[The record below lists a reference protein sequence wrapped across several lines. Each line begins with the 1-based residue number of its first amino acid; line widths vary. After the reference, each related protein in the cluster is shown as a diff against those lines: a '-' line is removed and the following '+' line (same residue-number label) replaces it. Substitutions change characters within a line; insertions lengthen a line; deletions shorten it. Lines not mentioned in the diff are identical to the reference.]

1 MEDQEHLVWK
11 SSSTKGQYNGNSRH
25 TDAINNDEAT
35 RELKESHESE
45 WKEHD
50 HKNLIDRETLLQIVS
65 EFKQKDLCEVI
76 RPRSLEDVV
85 GQRHLLDPKD
95 GLLSS
100 FIQMGY
106 LPSIVFHGPPGIGK
120 TSIARTLA
128 QKVGYGFIEV
138 SATDTKV
145 ETLEKI
151 VNDIKVNLRL
161 KRHFSISKVVIF
173 IDEIHRFSKTQQD
186 FLLPYIESG
195 LFTFIGATTLNP
207 RSRIRCAILS
217 RCQVLELKPLDGS
230 EIHLV
235 LKKAAVYENIRR
247 KFIDEKV
254 ELVYGPKALDLFHRA
269 SNGDTRIAIR
279 LIELVSGNYKSEEY
293 SLGDAARY
301 HEIGIRNLEKDIRTA
316 QIKKDGL
323 SDPDNIHLF
332 VSLYDALRNV
342 YRSAEEMSISPVFN
356 VKPKKV
362 FAQDLISAFVKTP
375 SSLPSNSEPS
385 DLVSDARRSFSSGR
399 YSKHDDKLM
408 VHFSYGKSKQEQQK
422 SRHSTDCRQSRK
434 RRKVAEYIAHVEF
447 SDDSD
452 VEPGHV
458 YSDDEDQDTSSD
470 PERLDISS
478 FEDYFT
484 ALSEY
489 LVGALMSKGESP
501 LYIFKHLILFACLY
515 LDTSKS
521 ALCDLMGQLK
531 SLKNSNTAPLKVL
544 SNTVEY
550 LARKPKFNIYSALDD
565 PVERLTM
572 IKNYIRLDSTYKI
585 SHEYESPAMSLR
597 GLDISYHE
605 ERIEQLLTPE
615 LPTEQPVQP
624 LFEICPLSPVE
635 H

>member
-1 MEDQEHLVWK
+1 MEDQEHSVWK
-11 SSSTKGQYNGNSRH
+11 SSSTKGQSSGSSRH

-35 RELKESHESE
+35 RELKDNYESE
-45 WKEHD
+45 YTEYD
-50 HKNLIDRETLLQIVS
+50 DNNVIDRETILQIVS

-85 GQRHLLDPKD
+85 GQRHLLDPRD
-95 GLLSS
+95 GLLAS

-120 TSIARTLA
+120 TSIARTLV
-128 QKVGYGFIEV
+128 QKVGYGFIEL

-151 VNDIKVNLRL
+151 VSDIKTNLRL
-161 KRHFSISKVVIF
+161 KRDFTVSKVVIF

-230 EIHLV
+230 EIRLV

-254 ELVYGPKALDLFHRA
+254 ELVYGPKAFDLFHRA

-279 LIELVSGNYKSEEY
+279 LIELVSGNYKGEAY
-293 SLGDAARY
+293 SLRDATQY
-301 HEIGIRNLEKDIRTA
+301 HEIEIRDLEKDIRTA

-323 SDPDNIHLF
+323 SDPDNIPLF
-332 VSLYDALRNV
+332 VSLYDAMRNV
-342 YRSAEEMSISPVFN
+342 YRSPEGVTISPVFN
-356 VKPKKV
+356 VKPKRV

-375 SSLPSNSEPS
+375 SGPLSNSEPS
-385 DLVSDARRSFSSGR
+385 DSVSNERGNLSSGQ
-399 YSKHDDKLM
+399 YSKHDDKLT

-422 SRHSTDCRQSRK
+422 SRHSTDSRQSRK
-434 RRKVAEYIAHVEF
+434 RRKVAQYIAHVEF

-452 VEPGHV
+452 VEPGDV
-458 YSDDEDQDTSSD
+458 YSDDEDQDASSVN
-470 PERLDISS
+470 ERLDIST
-478 FEDYFT
+478 FEAYFT
-484 ALSEY
+484 TLSEY
-489 LVGALMSKGESP
+489 LVVTLMSKGESP
-501 LYIFKHLILFACLY
+501 LYIFKHLVLFACLY
-515 LDTSKS
+515 LNTSKS

-531 SLKNSNTAPLKVL
+531 SLKNSNAVPLKVL

-550 LARKPKFNIYSALDD
+550 LARKPKFNIHSALDD
-565 PVERLTM
+565 PVERLAT
-572 IKNYIRLDSTYKI
+572 IKNYIRSESAYKI
-585 SHEYESPAMSLR
+585 SHNLESPVISLR
-597 GLDISYHE
+597 GLDISYHQ

-615 LPTEQPVQP
+615 PQTEHSVQP
-624 LFEICPLSPVE
+624 LFEICPISPDD